1 MVVVHNDVLLGSR
14 TSDEDSSVIGRPVV
28 DHVSL
33 SLSLSLSPFR
43 IFLQIFH
50 LTDTHTHT
58 HTHTDARTPKRIGK
72 RRDADPAGHFF
83 SLRHLLFISPA
94 SLLLSGFF
102 PLSIQGQSLI

>member
-58 HTHTDARTPKRIGK
+58 HTHTQTRVRQNASGSGATRTPRAI
-72 RRDADPAGHFF
+72 FF
-83 SLRHLLFISPA
+83 PSAISFSSRLRLSSSPA
-94 SLLLSGFF
+94 SFLFQFKASR
-102 PLSIQGQSLI
+102 